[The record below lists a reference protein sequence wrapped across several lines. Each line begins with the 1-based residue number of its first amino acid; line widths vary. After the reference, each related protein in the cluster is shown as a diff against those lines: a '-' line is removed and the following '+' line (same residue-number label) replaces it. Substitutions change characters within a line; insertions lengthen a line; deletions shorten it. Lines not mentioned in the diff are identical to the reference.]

1 LHWWQL
7 DHFLCPFNVL
17 TLKLRLA
24 LVESESDLAIRV
36 TDMAIIHMVITDRI
50 RTTAT
55 ILGRHTTGPTDTV
68 ITATTVIIIITIA
81 KLT

>member
-1 LHWWQL
+1 
-7 DHFLCPFNVL
+7 
-17 TLKLRLA
+17 LA

-36 TDMAIIHMVITDRI
+36 TDTVIIHTVPAITHMVITDRI
-50 RTTAT
+50 RTTAI

-68 ITATTVIIIITIA
+68 ITATTVIIITIGT